1 MPQIPET
8 CEFNVEADQIEFK
21 TITNGE
27 DICISGIHMTQ
38 NAAAAL
44 AWLINTDNHLTVE
57 IKLTPP
63 P

>member
-8 CEFNVEADQIEFK
+8 CEFEVQADQIEFR

-27 DICISGIHMTQ
+27 HIIIKDIQMSQ
-38 NAAAAL
+38 NAAATL